1 MASPI
6 QLLLVEPD
14 DANRR
19 RIHRALRGRAT
30 RFRITDAPSLQ
41 DVSQRLRGARY
52 DIALVDLD
60 GWPRPFD
67 GLDHLLR
74 SAPDLPVAVLSRNN
88 HAAEAIRRGACRFVA
103 KTEQDL
109 ALLHSTLAAVVEQ
122 AKERT
127 RTQAQLKQLQLS
139 DARYRLLLDH
149 VAEALLLCGSAGDIL
164 HVNHAAEKLLDRPAQ
179 ALIGAPFARLLS
191 GHSPSALRDW
201 AGSHPVRVVL
211 HKPTI
216 PVEVRVTPLAFE
228 DSSVFLVKLRDL
240 QREERSERLLQA
252 LSRASAAMQGAL
264 TPQDVLRAA
273 GEQLRSIGLILSVF
287 RYLDDEHA
295 VVMIH
300 TELGR
305 RVLSQA
311 RRMLGFDP
319 MAYQARVDS
328 SPVLQSILSR
338 DSPVVLSDANQVVR
352 ELLPRRLKRL
362 ADPLAKLLNYEEQ
375 FGLRLTLAGET
386 YGLIMVGYPHGHL
399 VPEDQPIIEAFAVQ
413 IQAALERSQRFEVTQ
428 SRLADQ
434 LQQLTR
440 LVRVGEQMQLR
451 QPLDR
456 LLDAICGAI
465 WESLK
470 WGQVIVW
477 LSEARSA
484 TMSPVAVR
492 GVSPKSAAW
501 PGGLDEKIWRRSE
514 YRVGRCYLVA
524 GGDPGAQAWQPGDML
539 VAPIEIGGALLGA
552 IQLDRPQSG
561 LRPAPDDLTP
571 LDLFANQAA
580 VAIEN
585 AQLYVQAGDRLKRR
599 VDNLTSLT
607 TLSAVVDQG
616 DLRASLEQALYQV
629 LRVSGMDAIDISLLD
644 SATGELRPYV
654 WRGLSDAFWEEVKTS
669 PMRIGEGVGGRALAA
684 GSAIVV
690 TEVPTDPRVPYRDS
704 LVREGVET
712 VVGIGLAGRAPVGAM
727 TLYAYEARQLGD
739 ETLDWLTVAG
749 RQIAL
754 SIENNRLI
762 DATRRRQRM
771 AEAVREVNA
780 AVASNLELDSV
791 LATILDQASRV
802 VPHSSSCIMLA
813 ESNTLRV
820 IAVRGLVDPGNVIG
834 RAFPRDDR
842 NPAWQA
848 VVSREA
854 QLVTDIRAADGR
866 SNGVL
871 DGSAQSWIGAP
882 LIVRDEVIGLLALH
896 HHQAGFYTQEDARN
910 ASLIAQQAAVAIDNA
925 RRFEIEHA
933 RSERLRLLNDLGR
946 ELVVALD
953 RDTIVRQAVKQIA
966 GRFGYRHVAVWWL
979 DPALNELAPIARS
992 DERRHEQE
1000 AQSMAHLAVGRG
1012 IVGQAAATR
1021 QTYVTGDVDADP
1033 YYVVDPSTTLRVGP
1047 ADASTRSEIGVPLR
1061 IEERIVGVLDI
1072 QSDRSNA
1079 FSADDVIILETAA
1092 SQIGAALAIAE
1103 LYQETQ
1109 ARAGNLSLLFAASQ
1123 ELGSSLD
1130 SDQVFGRLAQW
1141 IVTAVEATSARVY
1154 VWDLQTNVGRLLAQ
1168 YVGAR
1173 ASAGERQS
1181 RVGVEQDLGGLSI
1194 LVTAMKEHRWTVYET
1209 TTDHDAIDA
1218 ALREVLRA
1226 GVVHSALYLPL
1237 VVRER
1242 PIGYVEIWETGR
1254 IRSWTPDEAYV
1265 CQTIANVAA
1274 SAIDNARLF
1283 EVERQR
1289 RKVAETV
1296 RELAAVIS
1304 SSLEPQAILES
1315 LLDRAAELIPYDSAA
1330 VFIAPGELSATGAEL
1345 SGQLR
1350 IAVSRGMPAEAHD
1363 SPPGLAEE
1371 VLRTR
1376 RVSICAD
1383 AREGGERGAAHGPS
1397 ALPPSE
1403 VASLPLALLG
1413 VGDFAGQ
1420 ALDHVRGWLGAPLVV
1435 KGSAIGVLT
1444 FDSRTPARYRR
1455 EHAEIAETIANHA
1468 AVAIENAQ
1476 LYQEARQRV
1485 AELETLQ
1492 AVSLEM
1498 IQSLDARRVSQAIA
1512 DGALRLLSATVVHL
1526 FSFDAETDKVELV
1539 AFSTAPGFKEVGR
1552 PTPRREGMTMRIAH
1566 SGQAVVINDPQN
1578 DPAFGP
1584 ITRATAEQGAKA
1596 LVGLPLKVRE
1606 KVLGVMNVLFHAP
1619 HIVVDN
1625 EVRILG
1631 LLADQAATALEN
1643 ARLFEGEQKRRVAA
1657 DVLREISGVLTSTL
1671 NLGELCE
1678 RLFDQIARVIPY
1690 ASAAVTLVEA
1700 SRHLR
1705 IIAGRGFQQPAQII
1719 GRTLAPG
1726 DASLSGRV
1734 IDAREPLVV
1743 EDVQQ
1748 LGNWEVLP
1756 GMERAHGWMGAPLI
1770 ARDQVIG
1777 TLSVDHEQAGIY
1789 RREQAELLGVIANQ
1803 AAAAITNARLYEQ
1816 ALERERFASAL
1827 GRTSLAI
1834 MSSLELDEVL
1844 EQICRE
1850 SSGAFN
1856 VDSGLVWLAEGDD
1869 LVGFA
1874 GHGPAREGF
1883 VGVHV
1888 GLGDASILGAR
1899 VLAERRGEYI
1909 NYAETDPRDNRELI
1923 HRMGL
1928 KSLLGVPM
1936 VQDDAPIGTL
1946 VVGDS
1951 VRPDPFSAADIER
1964 AQVLAS
1970 HAVIAI
1976 ENARLFQAEQRRARQ
1991 LALVNRVGL
2000 DITSILDLDQLAQT
2014 VVEEIRGAFG
2024 YYHVSVVT
2032 IHGGELVWRAGAGGD
2047 VEGWTPAGMR
2057 RPVGV
2062 GIIGAVAA
2070 TGEMLVAPDVRRDP
2084 RYVSS
2089 PEVQRT
2095 LSEVALPLKAKGSI
2109 VGVLNVESDY
2119 ASAFGEEDLAVL
2131 TALASQLGVAV
2142 ENAMYATSLETR
2154 VAERTAE
2161 IRREQERT
2169 FTILNSVADAVLVT
2183 DLAGAIVL
2191 TNPVADALLREDQ
2204 EAEQPDRLHTWL
2216 RELSP
2221 ASGSPKIDAGG
2232 RTLQAAVAYIREE
2245 DRRVGHVIVLRDI
2258 TRLEEVDRL
2267 KTQFVTTV
2275 SHELRTPLTNIKL
2288 YLGLFQKG
2296 KPEKREQY
2304 LVTLQNEVNR
2314 LERLI
2319 MDLLDLARLERD
2331 RQMVTRNVIDLAE
2344 VLQHVV
2350 STLEPQAEAK
2360 RQSLHLRLT
2369 EQALYVPADRNQMI
2383 QVFVNLCANAIN
2395 YTPPDGR
2402 VELEASTM
2410 LRDGRNWAVV
2420 SVSDNGIG
2428 IPEEDR
2434 ERVFDRFYRGQAE
2447 HFEVRGTGLGL
2458 SIVKEIVVQHS
2469 GQIELESRV
2478 GLGSTFTV
2486 WLPMN

>member
-6 QLLLVEPD
+6 RLLLVEPD
-14 DANRR
+14 IADRR

-30 RFRITDAPSLQ
+30 RFRITDAPGLQ
-41 DVSQRLRGARY
+41 DVLQRLRGARY
-52 DIALVDLD
+52 DIALVDLE

-67 GLDHLLR
+67 GLDHLLH
-74 SAPDLPVAVLSRNN
+74 SAPDLPVAVLSRND
-88 HAAEAIRRGACRFVA
+88 HAAEAIRRGACGFVA

-122 AKERT
+122 AKERA

-139 DARYRLLLDH
+139 DALYRLLLDH

-179 ALIGAPFARLLS
+179 ALIGAPFARLLAER
-191 GHSPSALRDW
+191 PPWALSDW
-201 AGSHPVRVVL
+201 ADSHPVRAVL
-211 HKPTI
+211 NKPAT
-216 PVEVRVTPLAFE
+216 PVEVRVTPLALE
-228 DSSVFLVKLRDL
+228 DSSVFLVRLRDL

-319 MAYQARVDS
+319 MAYHAPVDS

-338 DSPVVLSDANQVVR
+338 DSPVVLSDASQIVR

-375 FGLRLTLAGET
+375 FGLRLSLAGET

-456 LLDAICGAI
+456 LLDTICGAI
-465 WESLK
+465 WEGLK

-501 PGGLDEKIWRRSE
+501 PGGLDEKTWRRSE
-514 YRVGRCYLVA
+514 YRVGRCYLVT
-524 GGDPGAQAWQPGDML
+524 GGDPSAQAWQPGDML

-585 AQLYVQAGDRLKRR
+585 AQLYVQAGEGLKRR

-629 LRVSGMDAIDISLLD
+629 LRVSGMDAIGISLLD
-644 SATGELRPYV
+644 LATGELRPYV

-669 PMRIGEGVGGRALAA
+669 PTRIGEGVGGRALAA

-690 TEVPTDPRVPYRDS
+690 TDVPTDPRIPYRDR
-704 LVREGVET
+704 LLQEGVQT

-727 TLYAYEARQLGD
+727 TLYAYQARQLGD

-820 IAVRGLVDPGNVIG
+820 LAVRGLADPGNVID

-854 QLVTDIRAADGR
+854 QVVADVQAADGN
-866 SNGVL
+866 SHGVP
-871 DGSAQSWIGAP
+871 DGSARSWIGAP
-882 LIVRDEVIGLLALH
+882 LIVRDKVIGLLALH

-925 RRFEIEHA
+925 RRFEIEHE

-953 RDTIVRQAVKQIA
+953 RDTIVRQAVKQMA
-966 GRFGYRHVAVWWL
+966 GRFGYKHVAVWWL

-992 DERRHEQE
+992 DDRQHAPE
-1000 AQSMAHLAVGRG
+1000 AQSRAHLPVGYG
-1012 IVGQAAATR
+1012 IVGQAASTR

-1033 YYVVDPSTTLRVGP
+1033 YYVVNP
-1047 ADASTRSEIGVPLR
+1047 AGAGARSEIGVPLR

-1103 LYQETQ
+1103 LYQQTQ

-1173 ASAGERQS
+1173 ASASERQS

-1194 LVTAMKEHRWTVYET
+1194 LVTAMKERRWTVYET

-1226 GVVHSALYLPL
+1226 GAVHSALYLPL

-1242 PIGYVEIWETGR
+1242 LIGYVEIWETGR
-1254 IRSWTPDEAYV
+1254 IRSWTPDEAHV

-1330 VFIAPGELSATGAEL
+1330 VFIAPGKLSATGAEL

-1350 IAVSRGMPAEAHD
+1350 IAVSRGMPPEAHD

-1383 AREGGERGAAHGPS
+1383 ARAGVERGTAHGPS
-1397 ALPPSE
+1397 ALPPS
-1403 VASLPLALLG
+1403 G
-1413 VGDFAGQ
+1413 VAGQ

-1498 IQSLDARRVSQAIA
+1498 IQSLDARRVSQTIA
-1512 DGALRLLSATVVHL
+1512 DGALRLLAATVVHL
-1526 FSFDAETDKVELV
+1526 FSFDAETDTVELL
-1539 AFSTAPGFKEVGR
+1539 AFSTAPGFEEIGR

-1566 SGQAVVINDPQN
+1566 SGQAVVVNDPQN
-1578 DPAFGP
+1578 DPAFAT
-1584 ITRATAEQGAKA
+1584 ITRATAEQGAQA
-1596 LVGLPLKVRE
+1596 LVGLPIKVRE

-1690 ASAAVTLVEA
+1690 TSATVTLVEA

-1719 GRTLAPG
+1719 GRTLALG
-1726 DASLSGRV
+1726 DASLSGRT

-1748 LGNWEVLP
+1748 LGNGEVLP
-1756 GMERAHGWMGAPLI
+1756 GMERVHGWMGAPLI
-1770 ARDQVIG
+1770 ARDRVIG

-1789 RREQAELLGVIANQ
+1789 RREQADLLGVIANQ

-1850 SSGAFN
+1850 SAGAFN

-1874 GHGPAREGF
+1874 GYGPAREGF

-1899 VLAERRGEYI
+1899 VLVERRGEYI
-1909 NYAETDPRDNRELI
+1909 NYAETDPRASRELV

-1951 VRPDPFSAADIER
+1951 VRPDPFSVADIER

-1991 LALVNRVGL
+1991 LALVHRVGL

-2062 GIIGAVAA
+2062 GIIGAVAV
-2070 TGEMLVAPDVRRDP
+2070 TGERLVTPDVRRDP
-2084 RYVSS
+2084 RYVPV

-2095 LSEVALPLKAKGSI
+2095 LSKVALPLKAKGSI
-2109 VGVLNVESDY
+2109 VGVLNVESDH
-2119 ASAFGEEDLAVL
+2119 ADAFGDEDLAVL
-2131 TALASQLGVAV
+2131 TALASQLGVTV

-2204 EAEQPDRLHTWL
+2204 EAEPPDRLRTWL

-2232 RTLQAAVAYIREE
+2232 RTLQAAVAYIREDE
-2245 DRRVGHVIVLRDI
+2245 RRVGHVIVLRDI
-2258 TRLEEVDRL
+2258 TRMEEVDRL

-2304 LVTLQNEVNR
+2304 LVTLQDEVNR

-2331 RQMVTRNVIDLAE
+2331 RQTATRKVIDLAE

-2369 EQALYVPADRNQMI
+2369 EQALHVPADRNQMI

-2402 VELEASTM
+2402 VELEASSM

-2447 HFEVRGTGLGL
+2447 YFEVRGTGLGL

-2486 WLPMN
+2486 WLPMS